1 MVIRMARM
9 TKMQREAAE
18 EAARV
23 EQENQLRAEYPTRLM
38 KALSQATELK
48 FVLSVVDGAFVVTD
62 PGERYPEVFTM
73 SYEYNAETEQQL
85 YNLEMELSVKYAEF
99 AEKERRQQVR
109 ANALA
114 KLSFEE
120 RELLGV
126 K

>member
-1 MVIRMARM
+1 MARM
-9 TKMQREAAE
+9 TKAQREATE

-23 EQENQLRAEYPTRLM
+23 EQEKQLRAEYPTRLM
-38 KALSQATELK
+38 KALSRATELK
-48 FVLSVVDGAFVVTD
+48 FVLSVVDGSFVVTE
-62 PGERYPEVFTM
+62 PNETYPELFTM
-73 SYEYNAETEQQL
+73 SYEYNAKAEQQL
-85 YNLEMELSVKYAEF
+85 YDLELELSVKYAEF

>member
-1 MVIRMARM
+1 MARM

-18 EAARV
+18 EAVRV
-23 EQENQLRAEYPTRLM
+23 EQENQLRVEYPTRLM
-38 KALSQATELK
+38 KALNQATELQ

-73 SYEYNAETEQQL
+73 SYEYNAEAERQL
-85 YNLEMELSVKYAEF
+85 YDLELELSVKYAEF

>member
-1 MVIRMARM
+1 MARM
-9 TKMQREAAE
+9 TKAQREAAE

-48 FVLSVVDGAFVVTD
+48 FVLSVVDDSFVVTD
-62 PGERYPEVFTM
+62 PSERYPELFTM
-73 SYEYNAETEQQL
+73 SYEYNAEAEQQL
-85 YNLEMELSVKYAEF
+85 YDLELELSVKYAEF

>member
-1 MVIRMARM
+1 MARM
-9 TKMQREAAE
+9 TKAQREAAQ

-38 KALSQATELK
+38 KALSQATELQ
-48 FVLSVVDGAFVVTD
+48 FVLSVVDGSFVVTD

-73 SYEYNAETEQQL
+73 SYEYNAEAEQQL
-85 YNLEMELSVKYAEF
+85 YDLELELSVKYAEF

>member
-1 MVIRMARM
+1 MARM
-9 TKMQREAAE
+9 TKAQREAAQ
-18 EAARV
+18 EATRV

-38 KALSQATELK
+38 KALSQATELQYA
-48 FVLSVVDGAFVVTD
+48 LSVVNDSFVVTE
-62 PGERYPEVFTM
+62 PNETYPELFTM
-73 SYEYNAETEQQL
+73 SYEYNAEAERQL
-85 YNLEMELSVKYAEF
+85 YDLELELSVKYAEF

>member
-1 MVIRMARM
+1 MARM

-18 EAARV
+18 EAVRV
-23 EQENQLRAEYPTRLM
+23 EQEKQLHVEYPTRLM
-38 KALSQATELK
+38 KALSQATELQ
-48 FVLSVVDGAFVVTD
+48 FVLSAVDGSFVVID

-73 SYEYNAETEQQL
+73 SYEYNAEAEQQL
-85 YNLEMELSVKYAEF
+85 YDLELELSVKYAEF

>member
-1 MVIRMARM
+1 MARM
-9 TKMQREAAE
+9 TKAQREAAE

-73 SYEYNAETEQQL
+73 SYEYNEAAEVQL
-85 YNLEMELSVKYAEF
+85 YNLELELSVKYAEF

>member
-1 MVIRMARM
+1 MARM

-23 EQENQLRAEYPTRLM
+23 EQETQLRAEYPTRLM

-73 SYEYNAETEQQL
+73 SYEYNAKAEQQL
-85 YNLEMELSVKYAEF
+85 YDLELELSVKYAEF

>member
-1 MVIRMARM
+1 MARM
-9 TKMQREAAE
+9 TKAQREATE

-38 KALSQATELK
+38 KALSQATELQ
-48 FVLSVVDGAFVVTD
+48 FVLSVVNDSFVVD
-62 PGERYPEVFTM
+62 PSERYPEVFTM
-73 SYEYNAETEQQL
+73 SYEYTVAAELHL
-85 YNLEMELSVKYAEF
+85 YNLELELKLKYAEF
-99 AEKERRQQVR
+99 VEKERRRQVR

-114 KLSFEE
+114 KLSDEE

>member
-1 MVIRMARM
+1 MARM
-9 TKMQREAAE
+9 TKTQREAIE

-23 EQENQLRAEYPTRLM
+23 EQENRLRAEYPTRLM

-48 FVLSVVDGAFVVTD
+48 FVLSVVDDSFVVTE
-62 PGERYPEVFTM
+62 PNETYPELFTM
-73 SYEYNAETEQQL
+73 SYEYNAEAKEQL
-85 YNLEMELSVKYAEF
+85 YDLEMELSLKYADF

>member
-1 MVIRMARM
+1 MARM

-18 EAARV
+18 AAARV

-38 KALSQATELK
+38 KALSQATELQ
-48 FVLSVVDGAFVVTD
+48 FVLSVVDGSFVVTD

-73 SYEYNAETEQQL
+73 SYEYNAKAERQL
-85 YNLEMELSVKYAEF
+85 YDLELELSVKYAEF

-114 KLSFEE
+114 KLSDEE

>member
-1 MVIRMARM
+1 MARM
-9 TKMQREAAE
+9 TKAQREAAQ

-38 KALSQATELK
+38 KALSRATELQ
-48 FVLSVVDGAFVVTD
+48 FVLSVVNDSFVVTD
-62 PGERYPEVFTM
+62 PSERYPELFTM
-73 SYEYNAETEQQL
+73 SYEYNVAAEQQL
-85 YNLEMELSVKYAEF
+85 YNLELELSVKYAEF
-99 AEKERRQQVR
+99 VEKERRQQVR

-114 KLSFEE
+114 KLSDEE

>member
-1 MVIRMARM
+1 MARM

-38 KALSQATELK
+38 KALSQATELQ
-48 FVLSVVDGAFVVTD
+48 FVLSVVDNSFVVTD
-62 PGERYPEVFTM
+62 PSERYPELFTM
-73 SYEYNAETEQQL
+73 SYEYNAEAEQHL
-85 YNLEMELSVKYAEF
+85 YNFELELKFKYAEVG
-99 AEKERRQQVR
+99 AVRR
-109 ANALA
+109 ASALA

>member
-1 MVIRMARM
+1 MARM
-9 TKMQREAAE
+9 TKAQRAAAE

-38 KALSQATELK
+38 KALSRATELK
-48 FVLSVVDGAFVVTD
+48 FVLSVVDDSFVVTD
-62 PGERYPEVFTM
+62 PNERYGEVFTM
-73 SYEYNAETEQQL
+73 GYEYSVAAEQQL
-85 YNLEMELSVKYAEF
+85 YNLELELKLKYAEF
-99 AEKERRQQVR
+99 VEKERRQQVR

-114 KLSFEE
+114 KLSDEE